1 LGDVVGKGGAFVEFT
16 GEVSLPV
23 RKENRDCD
31 LAWFGVPTEGR
42 LSGEGGLTESEV
54 LLCAG
59 WLSLGGGIIFIVR
72 I

>member
-1 LGDVVGKGGAFVEFT
+1 MGDDMGNGGAFVEFT

-31 LAWFGVPTEGR
+31 LAWVGVPVEGR
-42 LSGEGGLTESEV
+42 LSGEGVLTESEV
-54 LLCAG
+54 ILRTG
-59 WLSLGGGIIFIVR
+59 RLSLSGGETFIVR